1 MQQKIKPYI
10 KCLIFIAGLIVIV
23 ALSDFFFAKTGYI
36 NYIIRQADSKENN
49 ENVWLRNYEA
59 VKEYYKKHENLDI
72 PYTYTHIF
80 SDGTS
85 INLGVWFKKQI

>member
-36 NYIIRQADSKENN
+36 NYIIRQADS
-49 ENVWLRNYEA
+49 L
-59 VKEYYKKHENLDI
+59 
-72 PYTYTHIF
+72 
-80 SDGTS
+80 
-85 INLGVWFKKQI
+85 

>member
-1 MQQKIKPYI
+1 MQQKINPYI

-49 ENVWLRNYEA
+49 ENVF
-59 VKEYYKKHENLDI
+59 I
-72 PYTYTHIF
+72 
-80 SDGTS
+80 
-85 INLGVWFKKQI
+85 LGC